1 VDLSQEHPDQPRS
14 MLAETISAIR
24 DGDLSQTQVARL
36 SDLSRNNARVLAAA
50 WESIPEENRIDLVR
64 RFDELSEE
72 RVDLNFGRALRVAL
86 NDRSAV
92 VRQLAVAGLWEDESS
107 ELLDRLRDI
116 LQNDESPDV
125 RAQAAAALERFS
137 SKAVVGS
144 LDESVA
150 SDLRDSLR
158 RSAIDAGAP
167 YAVQRR
173 ALESLGPYAADP
185 EISSLISEAFNSED
199 HGLQCSALY
208 AMGRSQ
214 DARWLPTILVQL
226 ESEDPEI
233 RFEAARAAGLLGSA
247 DALTVLLQA
256 ARDEDA
262 EVRHVAIGAISQIGG
277 RGAVRALERLAE
289 DAGEADLELIQSAID
304 DVNTLIEPLQPASS

>member
-14 MLAETISAIR
+14 MLAEAISAIR

-185 EISSLISEAFNSED
+185 EISSLIGEAFNSED

-247 DALTVLLQA
+247 DALPVLLQA

-262 EVRHVAIGAISQIGG
+262 EVRHVAIGSISQIGG